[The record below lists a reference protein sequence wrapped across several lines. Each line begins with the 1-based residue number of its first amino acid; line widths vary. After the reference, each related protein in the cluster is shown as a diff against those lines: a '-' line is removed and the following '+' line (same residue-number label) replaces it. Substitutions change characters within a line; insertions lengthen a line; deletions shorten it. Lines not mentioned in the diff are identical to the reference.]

1 MDKSPARKNRRRR
14 EKDRFKGGTNEVEVG
29 VLQEALIEKNHF
41 EESLNLPE
49 YPRKPSMVVASDS
62 VGKHCERRKASEN
75 EKERKEGERKMRRME
90 VSRTEYYA

>member
-1 MDKSPARKNRRRR
+1 MEEGERK
-14 EKDRFKGGTNEVEVG
+14 KDRVKKGTNRVEVG

-62 VGKHCERRKASEN
+62 VGKHCER
-75 EKERKEGERKMRRME
+75 KESSKKKRERE
-90 VSRTEYYA
+90 

>member
-1 MDKSPARKNRRRR
+1 MEEGERKIDSRKARTK
-14 EKDRFKGGTNEVEVG
+14 FVVG

-62 VGKHCERRKASEN
+62 VGKHCGKRRASE
-75 EKERKEGERKMRRME
+75 EELEGKVGKRKKHRME
-90 VSRTEYYA
+90 VSATEYYA